1 MSDLSSMFGADGRN
15 TVDLFISYPLALE
28 CTGCEHVRMTGSNS
42 PEGYCSRTDS
52 LRWYYYKGMASRK
65 TLEAFPKKYRC
76 DGHSETR
83 ERITLGRVITPVE
96 D

>member
-1 MSDLSSMFGADGRN
+1 MS
-15 TVDLFISYPLALE
+15 
-28 CTGCEHVRMTGSNS
+28 
-42 PEGYCSRTDS
+42 
-52 LRWYYYKGMASRK
+52 YYKGMASRK
-65 TLEAFPKKYRC
+65 TLETFPKKYRC